1 MEETLNEMALNTA
14 RFIMKNPSVGRNA
27 PVFCTI
33 CLKVKP
39 NMVEG
44 LIGSLDAAVE
54 QLPVGV
60 ADATAAEFG
69 FHQSPV
75 C

>member
-39 NMVEG
+39 NMKV
-44 LIGSLDAAVE
+44 
-54 QLPVGV
+54 
-60 ADATAAEFG
+60 
-69 FHQSPV
+69 
-75 C
+75 

>member
-1 MEETLNEMALNTA
+1 MYNLSKSKT
-14 RFIMKNPSVGRNA
+14 KH
-27 PVFCTI
+27 
-33 CLKVKP
+33 
-39 NMVEG
+39 EG